1 MGTGA
6 PAKSREGVQPLGRV
20 AKITS
25 KRKYFIG
32 INAYAAFGI
41 ITSHH
46 TQEVCYVMGYPRAH
60 CNCQFFFFAY
70 YSLTDVTLKSD
81 ANGGVMKNIRQEY

>member
-6 PAKSREGVQPLGRV
+6 QAKSREGVQPLGRV
-20 AKITS
+20 AKIT

-46 TQEVCYVMGYPRAH
+46 THEVCYVLGYPRAH
-60 CNCQFFFFAY
+60 CDDRFFFY
-70 YSLTDVTLKSD
+70 SYSLTDMTLKSD
-81 ANGGVMKNIRQEY
+81 ANGGVM